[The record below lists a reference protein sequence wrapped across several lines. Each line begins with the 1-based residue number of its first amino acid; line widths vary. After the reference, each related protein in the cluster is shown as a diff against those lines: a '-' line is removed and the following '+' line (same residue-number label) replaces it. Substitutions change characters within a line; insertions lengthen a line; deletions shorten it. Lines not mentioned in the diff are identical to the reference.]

1 VAKFEMFVNDLV
13 ATVAS
18 EIWHLTFFTL
28 NIFCVTCT
36 AWAKKKRSCG
46 HFLKLTDSILLE

>member
-1 VAKFEMFVNDLV
+1 MAKFEMFVNDLV

-36 AWAKKKRSCG
+36 AWAKKRSCG